1 MPKVVYSD
9 SKGLVQEAG
18 AGFGFV
24 TGTVADKIGLHLYQ
38 EEVTLTKGVAD
49 KVAVRLSK
57 SLPANSVIVHVSAT
71 VATAASAAASANI
84 TIHNVS
90 NVAVGAASQGTE
102 ILGADVEGGVITV
115 PDIDFA
121 LATSGNTAVTN
132 SAFSVGN
139 NVYVYVNNAGD
150 NSAIIN
156 SPTVVVSILYAGKGE
171 PAAI

>member
-38 EEVTLTKGVAD
+38 EEVTLTKANA
-49 KVAVRLSK
+49 KVAARLSK
-57 SLPANSVIVHVSAT
+57 SLPENSVIVHVSAT
-71 VATAASAAASANI
+71 VATAASGASTANI
-84 TIHNVS
+84 TIHDDATL
-90 NVAVGAASQGTE
+90 VAGTNNQAGDE
-102 ILGADVEGGVITV
+102 ILGEDVTGDVTT
-115 PDIDFA
+115 PDNDLS
-121 LATSGNTAVTN
+121 LAASGNTAVTN
-132 SAFSVGN
+132 SAISVGS

-150 NSAIIN
+150 NSGITN